1 MKYKVFQINTDRDAE
16 RVKFMSYGGTMRKAG
31 KINME
36 IYDEVYRGMIQRPKE
51 SPQQTL
57 EVIYDVLNRHR
68 DHHPDFKSHF
78 LSVSDVVELDGIR
91 WFCDSVGW
99 KQIEA

>member
-16 RVKFMSYGGTMRKAG
+16 RVKFLSYGCTMRKAG

-36 IYDEVYRGMIQRPKE
+36 IYDEVARGMIQRPKE

-57 EVIYDVLNRHR
+57 EVIYGELNRIR
-68 DHHPDFKSHF
+68 DHRPGFKGHF
-78 LSVSDVVELDGIR
+78 LSVSDVVELDGVR

-99 KQIEA
+99 RMIS